1 MSTRRMLGIYNNL
14 YNQINKYYNEDF
26 LSIQK
31 ACNKVDIST
40 SKYYDLCRKLGKPS
54 VAIEG
59 NITEPTIKRGTKET
73 TKIKKETIP
82 KVKKDVPIKK
92 GTKELKI
99 KKDVVIKKGTKESKH
114 KVQPSLKTKSLPKK
128 TIPEKKKSTAKLIK
142 SMKGGKATLGSNKE
156 VSPVISVTNVISDNN
171 LDDRNDD
178 RFDDRMIEKDKPTL
192 IPDNDIINIFIKTDN
207 DSHDSEASMTGLTEM
222 IDMQ

>member
-1 MSTRRMLGIYNNL
+1 MSTRRMMGIYNNL
-14 YNQINKYYNEDF
+14 YNQINEYYNEEF

-31 ACNKVDIST
+31 ACNKVNIST
-40 SKYYDLCRKLGKPS
+40 SKYYDLCKKLGRPS

-59 NITEPTIKRGTKET
+59 NITEPSIVLPTIKRGT
-73 TKIKKETIP
+73 KETIP

-156 VSPVISVTNVISDNN
+156 VTPVISVTNVISDNN

-207 DSHDSEASMTGLTEM
+207 DSHDSEVSMTGLTEM
-222 IDMQ
+222 IDTQ